1 MIQKKLSQTKLVGIA
16 ANYTQVSISKRVLL
30 WRISYRNDTYCRDDT
45 VRLIVRTQ
53 PQPLH
58 TDGRT

>member
-1 MIQKKLSQTKLVGIA
+1 MIQKKLSQTKWVGIA
-16 ANYTQVSISKRVLL
+16 ANYTQVVSISKRVLL

-53 PQPLH
+53 PQP
-58 TDGRT
+58 